1 MAYRVR
7 LTDRA
12 LRDLTHIYAQINADS
27 SIEAAR
33 WFERL
38 EQAIFRLERFPNR
51 GAIIPED
58 TGLRQLLHG
67 RKPHVYR
74 VIYEVD
80 VRRATV
86 HVLHIRAPRRDRLR
100 LEVLHGRP

>member
-7 LTDRA
+7 LTDRV
-12 LRDLTHIYAQINADS
+12 LRDLTHIYTQIQAASSPQAAQ
-27 SIEAAR
+27 

-38 EQAIFRLERFPNR
+38 EQAIFRLEQYPNR
-51 GAIIPED
+51 GTRTPED
-58 TGLRQLLHG
+58 PGLRQVLHG
-67 RKPHVYR
+67 RKPYVYR

-80 VRRATV
+80 ESKSTV

-100 LEVLHGRP
+100 PR